1 MLHFNSF
8 GSTNYPLR
16 PAVLFTCVVL
26 KNGDDDD
33 DNDDDDDDDDDNNN
47 NNNTRLH
54 TPSRGCLNFMNS

>member
-8 GSTNYPLR
+8 RSTNYPLR

-33 DNDDDDDDDDDNNN
+33 DDNNN
-47 NNNTRLH
+47 NNNTRLR